1 MQFTVNGEKQDIDGP
16 MTVARLLAS
25 LKIDPTGAR
34 GIAVALNDKIVR
46 RPDWANRQITD
57 GARVEIVTAQ
67 QGG

>member
-1 MQFTVNGEKQDIDGP
+1 MRFTVNGEKKDIDGP
-16 MTVARLLAS
+16 VTVARLLAS

-34 GIAVALNDKIVR
+34 GIAVALDDKIVR
-46 RPDWANRQITD
+46 RPDWTSQQITD